1 MGHLVDTEKNNRCT
15 VIESPLG
22 MVKLIRRVHNV
33 NPTLITSNFSSL
45 EDCLKYAEKNRF
57 EISIIHS
64 GKRRNHEESRHP
76 KAG

>member
-22 MVKLIRRVHNV
+22 MVKLIRRTHNAH
-33 NPTLITSNFSSL
+33 PTLVTSIFSSL

-57 EISIIHS
+57 EINIIHS
-64 GKRRNHEESRHP
+64 GKRKKREESRHP